1 MKAIRRGVIFMAVQ
15 KSKTGTIEAFQIP
28 APNIQMMKVRI
39 KGTSPL
45 IFHKWDEKAIK
56 MILDKQMK
64 KAVKGREVRD
74 PEKEYRNSFYYDA
87 DGHIA
92 IPTRNIKQAIVG
104 SARFVQGVPMTILR
118 GTIFVWGIKER
129 GYAPVL
135 VDGKPVKVTTT
146 NMSELSGQGIVGHD
160 KASSAVQM
168 RQDMVTVGMGSA
180 DIRFRGQVEEW
191 DSEFLIQYD
200 ADLLSAEQVL
210 NLLQRAG
217 FSQGLGE
224 WRPEKNGDSGTFT
237 VDSTSESPNK
247 KK

>member
-1 MKAIRRGVIFMAVQ
+1 MAVT
-15 KSKTGTIEAFQIP
+15 KKTGTIEAFQIP

-64 KAVKGREVRD
+64 KVTKGREIRD
-74 PEKEYRNSFYYDA
+74 PEKEYKSSFYFDK
-87 DGHIA
+87 DGNIA
-92 IPTRNIKQAIVG
+92 VPTRNIKQAIVG

-129 GYAPVL
+129 EYAAVL
-135 VDGKPVKVTTT
+135 VNGKPVTVTETVM
-146 NMSELSGQGIVGHD
+146 NELAAQGIVGHD
-160 KASSAVQM
+160 KAVDSVQM

-180 DIRFRGQVEEW
+180 DIRFRGQVDDW
-191 DSEFLIQYD
+191 TSEFLIQYD

-224 WRPEKNGDSGTFT
+224 WRPEKNGDNGTFT

>member
-1 MKAIRRGVIFMAVQ
+1 MATKPKA
-15 KSKTGTIEAFQIP
+15 TGIETFQIP

-56 MILDKQMK
+56 MILDKQLK
-64 KAVKGREVRD
+64 KAAKGREVRD
-74 PEKEYRNSFYYDA
+74 PEKEYRNSFYFDK
-87 DGHIA
+87 DGNIA

-104 SARFVQGVPMTILR
+104 SARFVPGVPMTILR
-118 GTIFVWGIKER
+118 GTIFVLGQKER
-129 GYAPVL
+129 EFAPVL
-135 VDGKPVKVTTT
+135 VNNKPVKLTETD
-146 NMSELSGQGIVGHD
+146 MSELTGQGIVGKD
-160 KASSAVQM
+160 KANDSVQM

-180 DIRFRGQVEEW
+180 DIRFRGQIDNW
-191 DSEFLIQYD
+191 NADFLIQYD
-200 ADLLSAEQVL
+200 ADALSAEQVL

-237 VDSTSESPNK
+237 VDSTSESPK
-247 KK
+247 KKG